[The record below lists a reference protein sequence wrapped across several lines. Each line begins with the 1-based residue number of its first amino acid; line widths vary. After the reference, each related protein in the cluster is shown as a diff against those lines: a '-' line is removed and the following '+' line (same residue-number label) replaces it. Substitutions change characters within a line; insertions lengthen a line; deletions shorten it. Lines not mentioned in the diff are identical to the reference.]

1 VSNFLTKILSVE
13 GNKNSFLIFILNLIP
28 YFLVQKI
35 LYLFKINYLY
45 KKDDIIYY
53 SKENQVKL
61 GPILLE
67 ALLNDSDIKSLLDNY
82 DNNVPINLIF
92 ENENIKINDSDVIKV
107 KYLAIGKMNEKTF
120 KYKSIKYKLK
130 IELLYLD

>member
-1 VSNFLTKILSVE
+1 MISTYRLSSIRDSIVSNFLTKILSVE

-61 GPILLE
+61 GPILLK

-82 DNNVPINLIF
+82 DNNVPINLI
-92 ENENIKINDSDVIKV
+92 
-107 KYLAIGKMNEKTF
+107 LKMKML
-120 KYKSIKYKLK
+120 KLM
-130 IELLYLD
+130 IAML